1 MSHTKQTRRVTPAS
15 SETLLTILE
24 TLPGA
29 LFVVDY
35 AATIVYANASALAM
49 TGATR
54 EDVFGQSLW
63 RCAPQLVSTSLYQA
77 VQKTKQ
83 TREPT
88 EVEYVSPVTNIWLH
102 VSLSPTDEG
111 LAIFFQEHL
120 EPRHLQHAF
129 SRNEQRYRDLL
140 ESFSDGVTILTP
152 DGLVLDI
159 NQRPLADA
167 HLRREEVVG
176 KPFTDLPAWSHDP
189 AVQQQLRAAIARA
202 SRGET
207 VLFEARIHPRTEMY
221 LDILMTITS
230 HRDAS
235 QQVEYLIC
243 AGRDITERKH
253 AEDELQVLLDAIPQL
268 VWTWRS
274 DGFVDYTNQRWRDY
288 TGMTT

>member
-1 MSHTKQTRRVTPAS
+1 M
-15 SETLLTILE
+15 
-24 TLPGA
+24 
-29 LFVVDY
+29 
-35 AATIVYANASALAM
+35 
-49 TGATR
+49 
-54 EDVFGQSLW
+54 
-63 RCAPQLVSTSLYQA
+63 
-77 VQKTKQ
+77 
-83 TREPT
+83 
-88 EVEYVSPVTNIWLH
+88 
-102 VSLSPTDEG
+102 
-111 LAIFFQEHL
+111 
-120 EPRHLQHAF
+120 
-129 SRNEQRYRDLL
+129 
-140 ESFSDGVTILTP
+140 TP

-207 VLFEARIHPRTEMY
+207 VRFEARIHPRTEMY

-243 AGRDITERKH
+243 AGRDITEHKH

-268 VWTWRS
+268 VWTRRP

-288 TGMTT
+288 SPNTSTPKTNCRYCLMPSPNSSGPGDQTGLLTIRINAGATIPA